1 MFRAIINLL
10 SHKYRID
17 MCLDTVNH
25 PTGIILYDCAGEVT
39 TEIKG
44 QCIFETGSS
53 VVSKLDDGSILKC
66 LKIRNWSEYH
76 KLFLGRHRAKEEVLS
91 NFEMQ
96 RLGLTVPNILYYG
109 IFSNIFSKRD
119 FSSFYAMEEV
129 PASFIPGNIIF
140 EALSSEARQYF
151 IARTIQ
157 DLNKLKDHQLVYSDL
172 SLRNFHINES
182 GEGVWIDTQIKKYP
196 SESRFRKKF
205 NHSLKRFCN
214 EPSLDLTIEE
224 EKKFKE
230 LLV

>member
-1 MFRAIINLL
+1 MFRAMINLL
-10 SHKYRID
+10 SHKYRIV

-25 PTGIILYDCAGEVT
+25 PTGIILYDSAGEVT

-44 QCIFETGSS
+44 QRIFETGSS

-76 KLFLGRHRAKEEVLS
+76 KLFLGKHRAKEEVLS

-96 RLGLTVPNILYYG
+96 RLGLTVPTILYYG

-140 EALSSEARQYF
+140 EALGPEARQYF
-151 IARTIQ
+151 LARTIQ
-157 DLNKLKDHQLVYSDL
+157 DLHKLKEHNLVYSDL
-172 SLRNFHINES
+172 SLRNFHINEA
-182 GEGVWIDTQIKKYP
+182 GESVWIDTQIKKYSSAP
-196 SESRFRKKF
+196 RLKKKF
-205 NHSLKRFCN
+205 NHSLMRFCN
-214 EPSLDLTIEE
+214 ESSLDLTIEE

>member
-1 MFRAIINLL
+1 MFRAMIKLL
-10 SHKYRID
+10 SHKYRIV
-17 MCLDTVNH
+17 MCLDTGNH
-25 PTGIILYDCAGEVT
+25 PVGIILHGNSGNVT
-39 TEIKG
+39 TVVKG
-44 QCIFETGSS
+44 HSIFETGSS

-76 KLFLGRHRAKEEVLS
+76 KLFLGKHRAKEEVLS

-96 RLGLTVPNILYYG
+96 DLGLAVPNILYYG

-140 EALSSEARQYF
+140 EALSPEARQRF
-151 IARTIQ
+151 LARTIQ
-157 DLNKLKDHQLVYSDL
+157 DLHKLKVHQLVYSDL

-182 GEGVWIDTQIKKYP
+182 GESVWIDTQIKKYP
-196 SESRFRKKF
+196 STSRFKKKF
-205 NHSLKRFCN
+205 NHALKRFCD
-214 EPSLDLTIEE
+214 EPYLDLTIEE

-230 LLV
+230 LLT

>member
-1 MFRAIINLL
+1 MFRAIIKLL
-10 SHKYRID
+10 SHKYRVVIH
-17 MCLDTVNH
+17 LDAGNH
-25 PTGIILYDCAGEVT
+25 PVGTILYGNTDDVT

-44 QCIFETGSS
+44 HTIFETGSS
-53 VVSKLDDGSILKC
+53 VVSKLDNGSILKC

-76 KLFLGRHRAKEEVLS
+76 KLFLGKHRAKEEVMS

-96 RLGLTVPNILYYG
+96 RIGLTVPSILYYG
-109 IFSNIFSKRD
+109 IFSNIFSKRE

-129 PASFIPGNIIF
+129 PASFIPGNLIF
-140 EALSSEARQYF
+140 EALSAEARQYF
-151 IARTIQ
+151 LARTIQ
-157 DLNKLKDHQLVYSDL
+157 DLHKLKDHQLVYSDL

-182 GEGVWIDTQIKKYP
+182 GESIWIDTQIKKYTSVP
-196 SESRFRKKF
+196 RFKKKF
-205 NHSLKRFCN
+205 HHSLKRFFD